1 MNRKLLLFSMII
13 FAGCGNI
20 RTGQPGQNVSTD
32 HTLTIEKRDKPLTE
46 AERLRKHQKESFEA
60 EFRMAV
66 YHDLNDTIKADFNG
80 DGYNDRA
87 IFTTENGKKGILIT
101 DGRKKQ
107 STRIG
112 LGKPIGKIGDD
123 LNWVD
128 YWGLVKDS
136 STFKIIIKNSEVV
149 GDTIIKLDNPSI
161 AVRKTESGGGLITFR
176 KGRYEW
182 IHQAD

>member
-1 MNRKLLLFSMII
+1 MNRKILFISLII
-13 FAGCGNI
+13 LTGCGNF
-20 RTGQPGQNVSTD
+20 RTGQHDQNVSKEQTS
-32 HTLTIEKRDKPLTE
+32 TLQKSDKPLTD
-46 AERLRKHQKESFEA
+46 AEKLRQMQKESFEA
-60 EFRMAV
+60 EFRIAV
-66 YHDLNDTIKADFNG
+66 YHDLEDTIKADFNG
-80 DGYNDRA
+80 DGYIDRA
-87 IFTTENGKKGILIT
+87 IFTSENGKKGILIT
-101 DGRKKQ
+101 DGRKKK

-123 LNWVD
+123 LSWVD

-136 STFKIIIKNSEVV
+136 STFKLIIKNSEVV

-161 AVRKTESGGGLITFR
+161 AVRKMEAGGGLITFR